1 MATRLVA
8 ALLLLATA
16 AFATPDGGVG
26 HGADVYDSSLVSQG
40 IAHHEEVHKA
50 LAEQLKQLLPPPQE
64 EMAAPGT
71 VAPPVR
77 VPARK
82 PAPPQTSVSAVS
94 ATSVTNKPPPPV
106 AVPVRV
112 PEPSPPASVSAV
124 SATSV
129 TEPPPPS
136 VVQRPVASPAVPV
149 RPPATVVAAPVA
161 VSAAGDRCVRRNATP
176 AGPAA
181 PCTLTVAQEIGRLSE
196 LSTLLAAVQAAGL
209 AGALSAEGTAYT
221 IFAPTNEAF
230 ARFIAARNTTAAT
243 LLADTSTLATVLKY
257 HVVATRALLA
267 CQVVGPTQLTTLQGE
282 GLSVDVRLPQG
293 TLVITGRRSSAVGV
307 RQDIRACRNVIHEID
322 NVLLP

>member
-16 AFATPDGGVG
+16 AFATPDGYG
-26 HGADVYDSSLVSQG
+26 GADVANSSLVARG

-50 LAEQLKQLLPPPQE
+50 LKQLLPPPQE
-64 EMAAPGT
+64 GMAAT
-71 VAPPVR
+71 VAPPVLPPVR
-77 VPARK
+77 VPTPK
-82 PAPPQTSVSAVS
+82 PIPPPTSVSAVS
-94 ATSVTNKPPPPV
+94 ATSVTSKPPPPPR
-106 AVPVRV
+106 AVPVRAPV
-112 PEPSPPASVSAV
+112 PSPPTSVSAV

-129 TEPPPPS
+129 EQPPPPA
-136 VVQRPVASPAVPV
+136 VVQRPAAPPTVPV
-149 RPPATVVAAPVA
+149 RPPATVVTAPVA
-161 VSAAGDRCVRRNATP
+161 VPTAGDRCVRRNATP
-176 AGPAA
+176 AGPAR
-181 PCTLTVAQEIGRLSE
+181 PCTLTVAQEIGRLPE

-230 ARFIAARNTTAAT
+230 AKFIASRNTTAAA

-267 CQVVGPTQLTTLQGE
+267 CQVVGPAQLTTLQGE
-282 GLSVDVRLPQG
+282 TLSVDVRLPQG

-307 RQDIRACRNVIHEID
+307 RQDIRACRNVIQEID